1 MQVQSFMPS
10 LMNDWEAYSK
20 NNNSSN
26 ERKADI
32 FQSLMNESVDDENT
46 EAKVY
51 TEMNVSAVADNG
63 VKSAVFMA
71 RQLDSQQT
79 KSTGATTV
87 IKLTEEEK
95 SQWKGENFPE
105 GIRFCNAGGV
115 MFTGGT
121 KTFDPQTGVFYTSG
135 DDYDYQFA
143 ALYDENSPEDNPVI
157 YLQMSAVTTN
167 SPHYKDFIDCSEIV
181 KVEVNKVDPAN
192 ASYEEM
198 IALAAYIYRDD
209 PKAAREACDAV
220 DMARFAMEADGL
232 DWQNGTHD
240 YTSYYLPEVV
250 RRNRDSTNPA
260 NQALAKAAEPLLEY
274 LKDYPRVK
282 TENA

>member
-1 MQVQSFMPS
+1 MEIQNLLSSPIYNETLSKLRSKAKENARRSFADFIDLGKSQSPRT
-10 LMNDWEAYSK
+10 D
-20 NNNSSN
+20 SN
-26 ERKADI
+26 IPANI
-32 FQSLMNESVDDENT
+32 T
-46 EAKVY
+46 
-51 TEMNVSAVADNG
+51 ADNG
-63 VKSAVFMA
+63 VKSAVMMS
-71 RQLDSQQT
+71 RLSSQEAQ
-79 KSTGATTV
+79 STGATTV

-95 SQWKGENFPE
+95 LQWKGENLPE

-143 ALYDENSPEDNPVI
+143 ALYDENSPEDDPVI
-157 YLQMSAVTTN
+157 YLQMSAVTTD
-167 SPHYKDFIDCSEIV
+167 SPHYKDFIDCNEIV

-198 IALAAYIYRDD
+198 IALAAYIYSDD
-209 PKAAREACDAV
+209 PMGASEACEDI
-220 DMARFAMEADGL
+220 DMAREYMQADGL

-274 LKDYPRVK
+274 LKDYPRGE
-282 TENA
+282 TENAW